1 VGEDGGDGAC
11 ADEEGEKA
19 WGLEELVVLL
29 VLSRDGDGL
38 AVVASGLL

>member
-1 VGEDGGDGAC
+1 MVHVLMKRARRL
-11 ADEEGEKA
+11 